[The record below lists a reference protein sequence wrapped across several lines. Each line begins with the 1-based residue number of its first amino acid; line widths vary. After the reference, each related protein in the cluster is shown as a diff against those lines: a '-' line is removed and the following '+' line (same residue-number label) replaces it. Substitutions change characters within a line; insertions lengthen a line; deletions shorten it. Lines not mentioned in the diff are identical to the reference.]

1 MSKRVVVDLTD
12 DDDGVVPAPPAKES
26 RVEWRDA
33 MQPVPHQEREESAR
47 AERYRDYARQTHTA
61 EMSRVRQAAK
71 GPAVPPGP
79 AASSRRRMIEVMD
92 DDEQHE
98 AYTSIA
104 LGVQEREA
112 ARRARA
118 QLLPSHRPHAI
129 AEEPE
134 RKVAIVQSL
143 QQQRARML
151 DADMPALE
159 PDADAPGPDQ
169 GDESDGTIADE
180 PNSAAAAAAAREPRR
195 PAIAASHEYYGED
208 GDTDDP
214 DGDAIRAQLPR
225 RRATIVNLAR
235 ERNNHARMIMFNDMR
250 VGVIR
255 NREKRAARLAA
266 GLPKVHQP
274 KVGPVRFGRRYE

>member
-1 MSKRVVVDLTD
+1 MSKRVVVEVSD
-12 DDDGVVPAPPAKES
+12 DDDVVPVPRAKES
-26 RVEWRDA
+26 RTEWRNA
-33 MQPVPHQEREESAR
+33 MQP
-47 AERYRDYARQTHTA
+47 
-61 EMSRVRQAAK
+61 AA
-71 GPAVPPGP
+71 PPRP
-79 AASSRRRMIEVMD
+79 AASSRRNMIATMD

-98 AYTSIA
+98 AHTSIA

-118 QLLPSHRPHAI
+118 QLLSAHRPHAT
-129 AEEPE
+129 ADESE

-143 QQQRARML
+143 QSLQQQRALLL
-151 DADMPALE
+151 DPDMPALE
-159 PDADAPGPDQ
+159 PDAGAPGPDQ

-180 PNSAAAAAAAREPRR
+180 PDSAAAEHKPRR

-214 DGDAIRAQLPR
+214 DGDAIRAQLPG

-235 ERNNHARMIMFNDMR
+235 ERNKHARMIMFNDMR
-250 VGVIR
+250 VGVER
-255 NREKRAARLAA
+255 TRERRAARLAA

-274 KVGPVRFGRRYE
+274 KVGPIKFGRRYE